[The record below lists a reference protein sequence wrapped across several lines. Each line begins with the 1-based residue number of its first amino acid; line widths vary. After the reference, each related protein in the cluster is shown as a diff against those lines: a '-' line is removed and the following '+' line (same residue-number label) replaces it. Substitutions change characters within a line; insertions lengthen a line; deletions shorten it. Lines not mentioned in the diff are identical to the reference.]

1 MGINQG
7 KKVKTIPATLTRF
20 IASPITEQKKRKV
33 AGYARVSTDHD
44 DQFTSYEAQIDY
56 YTNYIR
62 SRDDWEFMDV
72 YTDEGI
78 TGTSTKHRE
87 GFKKMVADALA
98 GEIDLIVTKSVS
110 RFARNTVDSLTTIRK
125 LKEHGVEC
133 YFEKENIWTFDG
145 KGELLI
151 TIMSS
156 LAQEESRSIS
166 ENCTWGQRKR
176 FADGKVTVPFN
187 RFLGYDRGANGELV
201 VNPEQAEVVR
211 SIYDMFL
218 QGLTYHGIAQ
228 KLTDDGIKT
237 PGGKDKWSISTV
249 KSILSNEKYKGDAL
263 LQKRFTVDYLTKKQK
278 KNEGEIPQYYVE
290 GSHEAIIPP
299 EKFDMVQRELAKRG
313 KGKKYHSGVHPF
325 SSKIHCGECGSWYG
339 SKVWH
344 STDKYRRI
352 IWQCNHKFDGD
363 KRCGTPHLTDEQI
376 QDAFLSAANK
386 LLATKDAV
394 IANGRE
400 MMALLFDTIEPEAE
414 RDKLLEEAQVVSDAV
429 QQNIYENA
437 HVALDQ
443 KAYQKKYDDL
453 TARYETLRAQLDE
466 LNEQISQTQAQK
478 ASIEDFLTDFEKMPE
493 ALTEFSLDAF
503 NALTD
508 FITVYSEKDI
518 RVTFR
523 NGQEIQA

>member
-20 IASPITEQKKRKV
+20 TASPITEQKKRKV

-56 YTNYIR
+56 YTNYIK
-62 SRDDWEFMDV
+62 SRDDWEFVDV

-98 GEIDLIVTKSVS
+98 GQIDLIVTKSVS

-176 FADGKVTVPFN
+176 FADGKVTIPFN
-187 RFLGYDRGANGELV
+187 RFLGYDRGPNGELII
-201 VNPEQAEVVR
+201 NPEQAETVR
-211 SIYDMFL
+211 NIYDMFL
-218 QGLTYHGIAQ
+218 HGKTYKGIAQ
-228 KLTDDGIKT
+228 ELTDRGVKT
-237 PGGKDKWSISTV
+237 PGGKDKWSITTV
-249 KSILSNEKYKGDAL
+249 RSILTNEKYKGDAL
-263 LQKRFTVDYLTKKQK
+263 LQKHFTVDYLTKKQK

-290 GSHEAIIPP
+290 GNHEAIIPP
-299 EKFDMVQRELAKRG
+299 EKFDMVQREIAKRG
-313 KGKKYHSGVHPF
+313 KGNKYHSGVHPF
-325 SSKIHCGECGSWYG
+325 SSKVRCGECGSWYG

-344 STDKYRRI
+344 SNDKYRRV
-352 IWQCNHKFDGD
+352 IWQCNHKYDGN
-363 KRCGTPHLTDEQI
+363 KCSTPHLTDEQI

-386 LLATKDAV
+386 LLATKDEV

-400 MMALLFDTIEPEAE
+400 MMELLFDTSEQAAE
-414 RDKLLEEAQVVSDAV
+414 RDKLLEEAQIVSDAV
-429 QQNIYENA
+429 QQHIYENA

-443 KAYQKKYDDL
+443 AAYNEKHDAL
-453 TARYETLRAQLDE
+453 TSRYNSLKERIEE
-466 LNEQISQTQAQK
+466 LNDQIQEKQAQK
-478 ASIEDFLTDFEKMPE
+478 ASIDDFLRAFEKMPCS
-493 ALTEFSLDAF
+493 LNEFSLSFF
-503 NALTD
+503 NGLVD
-508 FITVYSEKDI
+508 FITVYNEKDI

>member
-1 MGINQG
+1 MAKITRIEPQIPALPTR
-7 KKVKTIPATLTRF
+7 KKVA
-20 IASPITEQKKRKV
+20 A
-33 AGYARVSTDHD
+33 YARVSMETERLHHSLSS
-44 DQFTSYEAQIDY
+44 QVSYYSELIQ
-56 YTNYIR
+56 NNPE
-62 SRDDWEFMDV
+62 WEYVGV
-72 YTDEGI
+72 YADEGI

-98 GEIDLIVTKSVS
+98 GNIDLIVTKSVS

-176 FADGKVTVPFN
+176 FADGKVTIPFN
-187 RFLGYDRGANGELV
+187 RFLGYDRGANGELI
-201 VNPEQAEVVR
+201 VNPEQAETVR

-218 QGLTYHGIAQ
+218 QGLTYNGIA
-228 KLTDDGIKT
+228 KALTAKGIKT

-249 KSILSNEKYKGDAL
+249 RSILSNEKYKGDAL

-290 GSHEAIIPP
+290 GNHEEIIPP
-299 EKFDMVQRELAKRG
+299 EKFDMVQREMAKRG

-325 SSKIHCGECGSWYG
+325 SSKIKCGQCGSWYG

-344 STDKYRRI
+344 STDKYRRT
-352 IWQCNHKFDGD
+352 IWQCNHKYDGGE
-363 KRCGTPHLTDEQI
+363 RCSTPHLTDEQI

-394 IANGRE
+394 IANGKA
-400 MMALLFDTIEPEAE
+400 MLTLLFDTSEQEAE

-429 QQNIYENA
+429 QKNIYENA

-443 KAYQKKYDDL
+443 KAYQKKYDGL
-453 TARYETLRAQLDE
+453 TGRYETLKTRIEE
-466 LNEQISQTQAQK
+466 LNDQISQLQSQK
-478 ASIEDFLTDFEKMPE
+478 GSYEDFLRAFKKLPDQI
-493 ALTEFSLDAF
+493 TEFSLDSF
-503 NALTD
+503 NGLVD
-508 FITVYSEKDI
+508 FITVNTADDI
-518 RVTFR
+518 QVTFR
-523 NGQEIQA
+523 NGQTIKA